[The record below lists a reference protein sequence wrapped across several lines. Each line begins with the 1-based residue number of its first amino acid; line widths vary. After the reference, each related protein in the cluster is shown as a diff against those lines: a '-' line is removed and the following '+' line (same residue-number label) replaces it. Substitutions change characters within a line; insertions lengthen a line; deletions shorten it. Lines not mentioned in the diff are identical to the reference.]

1 MTQECVKLLIDSCRK
16 ELLSPDEY
24 CLGGW
29 ALIDA
34 GADDADDEQTDMD
47 IVLLLSQKSFYV
59 ASYDDEDDRVSKGTV
74 TNDRCVEY
82 IETRTSR
89 PMTLPRAY

>member
-16 ELLSPDEY
+16 ELLCPDEY

-59 ASYDDEDDRVSKGTV
+59 ASYDDEDDRVRIIIIIDMV
-74 TNDRCVEY
+74 LAMDYMRH
-82 IETRTSR
+82 
-89 PMTLPRAY
+89 